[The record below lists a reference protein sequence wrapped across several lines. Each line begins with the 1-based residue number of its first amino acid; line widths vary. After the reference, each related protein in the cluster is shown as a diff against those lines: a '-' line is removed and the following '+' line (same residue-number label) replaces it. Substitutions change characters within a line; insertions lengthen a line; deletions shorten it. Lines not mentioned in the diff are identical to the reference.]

1 MFIDVLQIAFSFLW
15 TKYTEWFYPASLKAT
30 TNVIAVPLHP
40 FVGHALGCRFCVI
53 SSQPILFKMCTFC
66 TSYYVSKYDKF
77 LLLFL
82 EFLSTAHILSA
93 LYLKK
98 AFLQLCSIQ
107 YIKDLLQKLWCKL
120 ANFYCD
126 FKVIQL
132 SGVRNWKCSF
142 PLSI

>member
-1 MFIDVLQIAFSFLW
+1 MLQVILSC
-15 TKYTEWFYPASLKAT
+15 ASLKTT

-82 EFLSTAHILSA
+82 EFFSTAHILSA

-98 AFLQLCSIQ
+98 AFLQFCSIQ
-107 YIKDLLQKLWCKL
+107 IKICSRNYGVSWQT
-120 ANFYCD
+120 FT
-126 FKVIQL
+126 VILRL
-132 SGVRNWKCSF
+132 SNSQVLEIENALF
-142 PLSI
+142 HYQFN